1 MNISKI
7 NCGLVLLDFSLK
19 KSPDSHHSIKP
30 VNYQLLRINERY
42 KSQENKKTQKKEKKT
57 EATYG
62 LQGLHQSKCTKTS
75 IIRVVKKYNEKKD

>member
-42 KSQENKKTQKKEKKT
+42 KSQEIKKTQKKERKRRQHT
-57 EATYG
+57 G
-62 LQGLHQSKCTKTS
+62 S
-75 IIRVVKKYNEKKD
+75 RDYNSQNAHEPA